1 MLPAGTTHSHLDWWA
16 PQLGNKKTAAISALS
31 NVALI
36 VDTELPADDS
46 EVLISVLPVVQSYM
60 QRDRIS
66 PAVRDTVRDASYKF
80 VLDHKSSPGDPS
92 FKDDLSILSTEEI
105 NIQSILLEVTRN
117 ADVMASLPDI
127 EKGLEALISFSWYQH
142 WTKPRTEV
150 IEHGLKLARK
160 AQLEQYIAEF
170 LFCLGSTLFRLDK
183 YEHACKSY
191 IEARDYF
198 RKLPNVV
205 RASECSFEL
214 VELYIYMH
222 QPDNAEQ
229 ALRSVSE
236 EDLDADGYVRA
247 RSNLAHGGYCWYKR
261 RHLEAVENLTAA
273 KEAFETQEINRPVD
287 AAYCLQSISRALAS
301 MGEFTDA
308 VEAVD
313 QSLKIYEKFGP
324 DNRLVETLLV
334 KDYILLSVKAPFDEV
349 LPTLE
354 RTLQKGQELG
364 LPLPIA
370 QALDLLGELHARE
383 RKLPSAI
390 KYYKAAEVEYE
401 TISQANMVNR
411 GRNNHSQ
418 LALMENNPEV
428 KWNGWLLSVALLN

>member
-1 MLPAGTTHSHLDWWA
+1 MRTNIPPSEQIVRVDKPLGTIDE
-16 PQLGNKKTAAISALS
+16 KT
-31 NVALI
+31 
-36 VDTELPADDS
+36 
-46 EVLISVLPVVQSYM
+46 SYM
-60 QRDRIS
+60 QQ
-66 PAVRDTVRDASYKF
+66 SY
-80 VLDHKSSPGDPS
+80 
-92 FKDDLSILSTEEI
+92 
-105 NIQSILLEVTRN
+105 
-117 ADVMASLPDI
+117 
-127 EKGLEALISFSWYQH
+127 
-142 WTKPRTEV
+142 
-150 IEHGLKLARK
+150 
-160 AQLEQYIAEF
+160 
-170 LFCLGSTLFRLDK
+170 
-183 YEHACKSY
+183 
-191 IEARDYF
+191 
-198 RKLPNVV
+198 
-205 RASECSFEL
+205 
-214 VELYIYMH
+214 
-222 QPDNAEQ
+222 NAEQ
-229 ALRSVSE
+229 VLHNVSE